1 MIFELFELF
10 EFWTLWI
17 LNSLNFELFGF
28 WTLWILNSL
37 NFELFVKYTFLVE
50 SERLYFGVAPHIFQ
64 IICFTNMSGKGE
76 LWRFE
81 QQWRLCWCDP
91 GLWGWSTGWSSQ
103 GDAQLP
109 HFPPVVLQST
119 TRRCWAAWDRMW
131 STSWGKTAT
140 ASQLSSLPS
149 AWLCLTP
156 GVIYKEQPHLQHGA
170 RGCQGYHPQ
179 PAYIWGLKRASIL
192 NTISWSVLVDH
203 STQLICVWIFICYK
217 QIRHSRVIC

>member
-1 MIFELFELF
+1 MKTEWEQTWLLMPFHE
-10 EFWTLWI
+10 
-17 LNSLNFELFGF
+17 S
-28 WTLWILNSL
+28 
-37 NFELFVKYTFLVE
+37 E
-50 SERLYFGVAPHIFQ
+50 SERLCFGVAPHIFQ
-64 IICFTNMSGKGE
+64 IICFTNVSGKGE

-119 TRRCWAAWDRMW
+119 TRRCWAAWDQMW

-192 NTISWSVLVDH
+192 TTISWSVLH
-203 STQLICVWIFICYK
+203 SWSPNSTYLRLDFYLLQTNK
-217 QIRHSRVIC
+217 T

>member
-103 GDAQLP
+103 GDLGWKVLFHFISQSSSHQQLARGCSSVDAQLP
-109 HFPPVVLQST
+109 HVPPVVLQ
-119 TRRCWAAWDRMW
+119 R
-131 STSWGKTAT
+131 
-140 ASQLSSLPS
+140 
-149 AWLCLTP
+149 
-156 GVIYKEQPHLQHGA
+156 I
-170 RGCQGYHPQ
+170 
-179 PAYIWGLKRASIL
+179 
-192 NTISWSVLVDH
+192 TIM
-203 STQLICVWIFICYK
+203 C
-217 QIRHSRVIC
+217 